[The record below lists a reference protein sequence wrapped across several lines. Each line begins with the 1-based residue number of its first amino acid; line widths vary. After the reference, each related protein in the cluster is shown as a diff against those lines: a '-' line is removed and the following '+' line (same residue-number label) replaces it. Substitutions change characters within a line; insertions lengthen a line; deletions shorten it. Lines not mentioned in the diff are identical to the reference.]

1 VRRRSGRE
9 ATRLAVAVVVTAF
22 VAIFAV
28 LNTNEVE
35 VNWILGTWR
44 TPLILVIVVCL
55 VIGAAIGFALGRI
68 GRGSAK
74 GDG

>member
-1 VRRRSGRE
+1 M
-9 ATRLAVAVVVTAF
+9 AVAVVVTAF

-55 VIGAAIGFALGRI
+55 LLGAAVGFAVARI
-68 GRGSAK
+68 ARGSAK
-74 GDG
+74 GDE